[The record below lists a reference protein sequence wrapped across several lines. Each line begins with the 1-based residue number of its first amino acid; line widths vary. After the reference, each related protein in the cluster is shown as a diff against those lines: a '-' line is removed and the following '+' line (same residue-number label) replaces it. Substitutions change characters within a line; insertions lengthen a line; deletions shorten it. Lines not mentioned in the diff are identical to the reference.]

1 MGNKII
7 RLGDYCDIIKGS
19 TGIKKAIPGEFPLV
33 VTAEERQSHNEY
45 QFDTTAVIIPLV
57 SSTGHG
63 HASIK
68 RLHYQEGKF
77 ALGTILCAVLIKDTT
92 IINPRFLYI
101 YLSYFKDHLLVPLM
115 KGAANVTLSI
125 KKIKDVEIIL
135 PSLERQLEIL
145 DLESNSDLIDEL
157 TFEIQTQ
164 KQLISQLK
172 QAILQEAIQGK
183 LTQDWREQN
192 PNTEP
197 ASELLER
204 IKAEK
209 EQLIKDKKI
218 KKEKPLPPIT
228 EAEIPFEIPESW
240 TWVRLGDITL
250 SNAGKTL
257 HKGENTGEYR
267 DYITTS
273 NLYWNEFKLDNLK
286 KIQIEEKELKK
297 CQATKDDL
305 LICEGGDVGR
315 SAIWMNDYDI
325 CFQNHIHRVRPIL
338 EVDIYFVYYFMM
350 YLYYSGGIKEYK
362 KGMGIGNLSGKALKS
377 IKIPFTSLEEQKA
390 IVEKIETL
398 MEKCNALE
406 QEITQS
412 EQHANMLMQAVLK
425 EAFES
430 NNRHFHKTYKQTGDY
445 IQEQTLSD
453 LFPTQN
459 LYAEVA
465 CMLSIEKEMHR
476 KSRGKT
482 WVQKTANHLKE
493 IKKEPKLKD
502 VIFEEYPW
510 GMFSQTIAIA
520 IDSNPFLT
528 IDDVAG
534 VSVYKVRFNKIAEL
548 NLWMQEP
555 RNADFVASTRN
566 IVSLYDDPLI
576 NNDLNRIEL
585 LNTVYRCIQKLN
597 TTDFEL
603 IYQAMREWPMQEQG
617 YANKAEKFDPYV
629 TKLMIG
635 FIKYKILK

>member
-183 LTQDWREQN
+183 LTQEWREQN

-209 EQLIKDKKI
+209 EQLIKDKKTR
-218 KKEKPLPPIT
+218 KEKPLPTIT
-228 EAEIPFEIPESW
+228 EEEIHFEIPQSW
-240 TWVRLGDITL
+240 AWCRLGELISISSGDGLTAKQMKPGQIPVFGGNGINGYHNAFNLEEATITIGRVGAYCGAVHL
-250 SNAGKTL
+250 TPEFAW
-257 HKGENTGEYR
+257 
-267 DYITTS
+267 IT
-273 NLYWNEFKLDNLK
+273 DN
-286 KIQIEEKELKK
+286 
-297 CQATKDDL
+297 
-305 LICEGGDVGR
+305 
-315 SAIWMNDYDI
+315 
-325 CFQNHIHRVRPIL
+325 CFR
-338 EVDIYFVYYFMM
+338 VYYDHSSISQE
-350 YLYYSGGIKEYK
+350 YLIWHLRYL
-362 KGMGIGNLSGKALKS
+362 NLGTASYDGSQPVISGKRIYPLLTFLP
-377 IKIPFTSLEEQKA
+377 PFEEQNA
-390 IVEKIETL
+390 IVEKVEVL
-398 MEKCNALE
+398 MQKCNALE

-425 EAFES
+425 EAFE
-430 NNRHFHKTYKQTGDY
+430 D
-445 IQEQTLSD
+445 
-453 LFPTQN
+453 
-459 LYAEVA
+459 
-465 CMLSIEKEMHR
+465 EK
-476 KSRGKT
+476 
-482 WVQKTANHLKE
+482 
-493 IKKEPKLKD
+493 
-502 VIFEEYPW
+502 
-510 GMFSQTIAIA
+510 
-520 IDSNPFLT
+520 
-528 IDDVAG
+528 
-534 VSVYKVRFNKIAEL
+534 SVGRV
-548 NLWMQEP
+548 
-555 RNADFVASTRN
+555 
-566 IVSLYDDPLI
+566 
-576 NNDLNRIEL
+576 
-585 LNTVYRCIQKLN
+585 
-597 TTDFEL
+597 
-603 IYQAMREWPMQEQG
+603 
-617 YANKAEKFDPYV
+617 
-629 TKLMIG
+629 
-635 FIKYKILK
+635 

>member
-77 ALGTILCAVLIKDTT
+77 ALGTILCALIIKDTT

-157 TFEIQTQ
+157 SFEIQTQ

-183 LTQDWREQN
+183 LTQEWREQN

-218 KKEKPLPPIT
+218 KKEKPLPPI
-228 EAEIPFEIPESW
+228 EEDEIPFEIPESW
-240 TWVRLGDITL
+240 VWCRIGEVYQSTSGGTPTRGNHEYWNGNIKWYKSGELNDGLLSIDSKEHITNKGL
-250 SNAGKTL
+250 KESSATLFPKGTLLIAMYGATAGKLAIINSEATTNQAVC
-257 HKGENTGEYR
+257 GFFENNMLSTSYLFNFFRANR
-267 DYITTS
+267 D
-273 NLYWNEFKLDNLK
+273 K
-286 KIQIEEKELKK
+286 
-297 CQATKDDL
+297 
-305 LICEGGDVGR
+305 
-315 SAIWMNDYDI
+315 M
-325 CFQNHIHRVRPIL
+325 
-338 EVDIYFVYYFMM
+338 
-350 YLYYSGGIKEYK
+350 IKESW
-362 KGMGIGNLSGKALKS
+362 GMSQPNISQTYLKNFVFALP
-377 IKIPFTSLEEQKA
+377 PFEEQKA
-390 IVEKIETL
+390 IIEKVETL
-398 MEKCNALE
+398 MQKCNALE

-430 NNRHFHKTYKQTGDY
+430 K
-445 IQEQTLSD
+445 
-453 LFPTQN
+453 
-459 LYAEVA
+459 
-465 CMLSIEKEMHR
+465 
-476 KSRGKT
+476 
-482 WVQKTANHLKE
+482 
-493 IKKEPKLKD
+493 
-502 VIFEEYPW
+502 VI
-510 GMFSQTIAIA
+510 
-520 IDSNPFLT
+520 DN
-528 IDDVAG
+528 
-534 VSVYKVRFNKIAEL
+534 
-548 NLWMQEP
+548 
-555 RNADFVASTRN
+555 
-566 IVSLYDDPLI
+566 
-576 NNDLNRIEL
+576 
-585 LNTVYRCIQKLN
+585 
-597 TTDFEL
+597 
-603 IYQAMREWPMQEQG
+603 
-617 YANKAEKFDPYV
+617 
-629 TKLMIG
+629 
-635 FIKYKILK
+635 